1 MEERRNDVE
10 LKVIAERVDNL
21 LKDVAE
27 EKVTSLEW
35 RKLFC
40 AKLDAVNMKL
50 DALALQMSA
59 LPCPQRAEITKNIH
73 QQLRGLWIAV
83 SAIILGI
90 VAEWVRMK

>member
-10 LKVIAERVDNL
+10 LHVLSERMENL
-21 LKDVAE
+21 IKDVSD
-27 EKVTSLEW
+27 EKITSLEW

-59 LPCPQRAEITKNIH
+59 LPCPARAEVTKNIH
-73 QQLRGLWIAV
+73 QQLKGLWIAV